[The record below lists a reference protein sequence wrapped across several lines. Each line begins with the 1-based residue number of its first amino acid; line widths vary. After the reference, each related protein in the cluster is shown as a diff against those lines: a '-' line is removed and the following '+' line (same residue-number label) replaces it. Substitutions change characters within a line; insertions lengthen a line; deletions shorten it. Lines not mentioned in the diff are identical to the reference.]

1 MYMWTLCIHA
11 RPTPVRSFPEQN
23 RTRQIEKLWT
33 FYWLSYIRKR
43 GKKKKDTKNYNPN
56 PDERLK
62 SEKGEKKK
70 NIFFTLFSEAEIYSW
85 ANPNEFLVW
94 QGPSWKTLVSI
105 SLVSGRENA
114 TEQEPKA
121 VGGRTATHARCLLP
135 SQRPD
140 CQHRASLQLSLLNV
154 GRDGVAPC
162 LGGLCSLCF
171 FPASSE
177 WKWQDHSRKAAK
189 KMSVYFS

>member
-1 MYMWTLCIHA
+1 MYMCTLCIHA
-11 RPTPVRSFPEQN
+11 RPTPVRSFPKQN
-23 RTRQIEKLWT
+23 KTRQIGKLWT
-33 FYWLSYIRKR
+33 FYRLSYIRKR
-43 GKKKKDTKNYNPN
+43 KK
-56 PDERLK
+56 R
-62 SEKGEKKK
+62 KK
-70 NIFFTLFSEAEIYSW
+70 NKFFFTLFSEAEIYSW
-85 ANPNEFLVW
+85 ANQNEFLVW
-94 QGPSWKTLVSI
+94 QGPSWTTLVCI
-105 SLVSGRENA
+105 SLVSGRENV
-114 TEQEPKA
+114 TEQDPKA

-140 CQHRASLQLSLLNV
+140 CQHRASLQLPLLNV